1 MDWGFALAIAV
12 VCLVVWSPFILA
24 ALVEARKNR
33 PGYNL
38 TDREVGARRM
48 SGR

>member
-1 MDWGFALAIAV
+1 MDWRFALAILAAV
-12 VCLVVWSPFILA
+12 VVVWSPFWIA
-24 ALVEARKNR
+24 ALVQARKNR

-38 TDREVGARRM
+38 TDRDVEARRM